1 MESPI
6 SFQREQV
13 AVASSDFFRR
23 VYNRMGGGLLLT
35 GLVALFTAASPAML
49 QLVFGNR
56 MVFYALVI
64 AELGLVM
71 TLSGAVNRLSAATAT
86 LMFLLYSALSGVT
99 FSVIF
104 LSYTRASIAST
115 FFVTAGTFGAMS
127 VYGHV
132 TKRDLTA
139 WGSFLFMGLI
149 GVVIASLVNL
159 FLHSP
164 AVYWISTYCGI
175 LVFVGLTAYDT
186 QKIKALA
193 WHGFGSE
200 EAEKKAAI
208 IGALQLYLDFINL
221 FLLLLRFSDRR
232 R

>member
-1 MESPI
+1 MESPL
-6 SFQREQV
+6 SFQRERV

-23 VYNRMGGGLLLT
+23 VYNWMGGGLLLT
-35 GLVALFTAASPAML
+35 GLVAFFTAASPAML

-56 MVFYALVI
+56 LVFYALVI
-64 AELGLVM
+64 AELGLVVA
-71 TLSGAVNRLSAATAT
+71 LSGAINRLSAVNAT
-86 LMFLLYSALSGVT
+86 LLFLLYSALSGVT

-132 TKRDLTA
+132 TKRDLTS

-149 GVVIASLVNL
+149 GVVLASLVNL

-164 AVYWISTYCGI
+164 AVYWISTCCGI

-193 WHGFGSE
+193 WQGFGNE
-200 EAEKKAAI
+200 ESEKKAAI

>member
-1 MESPI
+1 VESPL
-6 SFQREQV
+6 SFQRERV

-23 VYNRMGGGLLLT
+23 VYNWMGGGLLLT

-56 MVFYALVI
+56 LVFYALVI
-64 AELGLVM
+64 AELGLVVA
-71 TLSGAVNRLSAATAT
+71 LSGAINRLSAANAT
-86 LMFLLYSALSGVT
+86 LLFLLYSALSGVT

-104 LSYTRASIAST
+104 LTYTRASIAST

-132 TKRDLTA
+132 TKRDLTS
-139 WGSFLFMGLI
+139 WGSFLFMGLV
-149 GVVIASLVNL
+149 GVVLASLVNL

-193 WHGFGSE
+193 WQGFSNE
-200 EAEKKAAI
+200 ESEKKAAI

>member
-1 MESPI
+1 MESPL
-6 SFQREQV
+6 SFQRERV
-13 AVASSDFFRR
+13 AVASSDFFRS
-23 VYNRMGGGLLLT
+23 VYNWMGGGLLLT

-56 MVFYALVI
+56 LVFYALVI
-64 AELGLVM
+64 AELGLVVA
-71 TLSGAVNRLSAATAT
+71 LSGAINRLSAVNAM
-86 LMFLLYSALSGVT
+86 LLFLLYSALSGVT

-104 LSYTRASIAST
+104 LTYTRASIAST

-132 TKRDLTA
+132 TKRDLTS
-139 WGSFLFMGLI
+139 WGSFLFMGLV
-149 GVVIASLVNL
+149 GVVLASLVNL

-164 AVYWISTYCGI
+164 AFYWISTYCGI

-193 WHGFGSE
+193 RQGFSNE
-200 EAEKKAAI
+200 ETEKKAAI